1 MFQSEP
7 ASTAMEGEREN
18 NNLNYLSSIAL
29 SPSRSLLLYILL
41 VSLSSLSLYL
51 LSLYHLDDVGR
62 CGWSANLGRR
72 IQTGRAGRDGTGPHQ
87 SPAIFDESICWVRP
101 GRVCRFGFV
110 DRHVM
115 GFAASSRR
123 LYSLSPSA
131 GFGLA
136 YYDVDLARAY
146 WRNTIVA
153 MDCSYGRRRQR

>member
-1 MFQSEP
+1 MYSAVPFGWGCTGVWELYNNDGETLQ
-7 ASTAMEGEREN
+7 GEREN

-101 GRVCRFGFV
+101 GRVRRFGFV
-110 DRHVM
+110 DRQVM
-115 GFAASSRR
+115 G
-123 LYSLSPSA
+123 SLSPVA
-131 GFGLA
+131 G
-136 YYDVDLARAY
+136 
-146 WRNTIVA
+146 
-153 MDCSYGRRRQR
+153 